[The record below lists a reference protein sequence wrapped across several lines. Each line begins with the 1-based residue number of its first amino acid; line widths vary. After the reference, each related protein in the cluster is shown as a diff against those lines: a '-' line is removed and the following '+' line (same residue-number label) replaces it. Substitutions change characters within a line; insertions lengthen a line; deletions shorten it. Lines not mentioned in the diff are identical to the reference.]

1 MGRRH
6 DELDDAL
13 WPIDELHDFPAAE
26 PASPAPPH
34 NSAILLVYGN
44 VMESQAMLWF
54 WCYWGI

>member
-13 WPIDELHDFPAAE
+13 WPIDKLHDFPAAG

-44 VMESQAMLWF
+44 ARESQAMLRLSF
-54 WCYWGI
+54 YWGT